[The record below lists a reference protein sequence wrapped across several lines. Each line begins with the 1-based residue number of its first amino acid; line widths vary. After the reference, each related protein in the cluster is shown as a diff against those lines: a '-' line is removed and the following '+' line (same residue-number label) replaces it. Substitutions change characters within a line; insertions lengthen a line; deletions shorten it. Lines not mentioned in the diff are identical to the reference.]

1 MILAPNGNSG
11 KLGRQIAEDLHLKL
25 AVLTDSESSCSSDG
39 EFAPDSGEETETH
52 ECLRQ
57 VIINIS
63 AYSQATTKQLRSV
76 SNVIKNLENELH
88 RSQTQTN
95 VWRSNY
101 NQLKEQMKVTSPLE

>member
-1 MILAPNGNSG
+1 MILAPQGQKG
-11 KLGRQIAEDLHLKL
+11 ILGRKIAEALHINSE
-25 AVLTDSESSCSSDG
+25 VLIDSSSEG